1 MRFIIQRRRKR
12 QGKRTEEGGMSNIK
26 YNYKCIT
33 WNLRKPL
40 QIKIKGKL
48 CLLLFILHFSCIN
61 LPNVK
66 ADIISLPKMY

>member
-1 MRFIIQRRRKR
+1 
-12 QGKRTEEGGMSNIK
+12 MSNIK

-48 CLLLFILHFSCIN
+48 CLLLFVLHFSCIK